1 MRLGSGAIVLVDLDS
16 DATIPLH
23 RRIYDDLRRQ
33 ILEGRLKRGARL
45 PSTRSLAVDLRVSRS
60 TVVQAFEQLRA
71 EGYID
76 SVTRGATRVSAHL
89 PDGLVRADTP
99 PRPSRSPVAHAD
111 PAGRGASIARAW
123 PQFGVLSEQP
133 PRPFRTSVPA
143 LDVFPI
149 DLWGRLMAKRWR
161 RSPAAALAYGDSRG
175 LTALRQEITEY
186 LTHARGVRCHQ
197 DQVIV
202 TSGSQ
207 HALDLAARA
216 VLEPGDAVWME
227 DPGYFGA
234 GGAFVSAGAQLVPVP
249 VDQDGMNVGEG
260 IRRHARAKLA
270 FVTPARQLPL
280 GVTMTLERRLAL
292 LGWAAQRRA
301 WILEDDYDS
310 EFRYSTRPLA
320 SLQGLDA
327 SNCVIF
333 TGTFSKVMFPAL
345 RLGYLVVPE
354 SLVDAVT
361 VVRRHTDFCAPY
373 FSQAVMADFM
383 REGHFERHIRRMRSI
398 YQARRELFVDLLR
411 RECSGLLDVEAP
423 DAGMNL
429 IAWLPHGTSDRKISQ
444 ALRASGLETL
454 PLSSCVMQRRL
465 RPGLLLGFSGI
476 REPDLREGVV
486 RLAHQLERI
495 VRRRRPRR

>member
-16 DATIPLH
+16 DASVPLH

-33 ILEGRLKRGARL
+33 ILDGRLRRGARL
-45 PSTRSLAVDLRVSRS
+45 PSTRSLATDLRVSRS

-71 EGYID
+71 EGYIE
-76 SVTRGATRVSAHL
+76 SIARGATRVSASL
-89 PDGLVRADTP
+89 PDRLVRADSP
-99 PRPSRSPVAHAD
+99 PRPARPATAHAA
-111 PAGRGASIARAW
+111 PATRGASVARAW

-161 RSPAAALAYGDSRG
+161 QSPPAALAYGDSRG
-175 LTALRQEITEY
+175 LAALRHEITGY
-186 LTHARGVRCHQ
+186 LTHARGVRCHP

-234 GGAFVSAGAQLVPVP
+234 GGAFVSAGARLVPVP
-249 VDQDGMNVGEG
+249 VDRDGLNVGEG
-260 IRRHARAKLA
+260 IRRHARAKMA

-292 LGWAAQRRA
+292 LGWAAQRHA

-310 EFRYSTRPLA
+310 EFRYTTRPLA

-345 RLGYLVVPE
+345 RLGYLVVPD

-373 FSQAVMADFM
+373 LSQAVMADFM

-411 RECSGLLDVEAP
+411 RESRGLLDVDAP

-429 IAWLPHGTSDRKISQ
+429 IAWLPPGASDRKVSH
-444 ALRASGLETL
+444 ALRTAGLETL
-454 PLSSCVMQRRL
+454 PLSSCATQRRL
-465 RPGLLLGFSGI
+465 RPGLLLGFSGV
-476 REPDLREGVV
+476 REPDLRDGVN
-486 RLAHQLERI
+486 RLARNLERI
-495 VRRRRPRR
+495 IGRIPRR